1 MARDIDPGQLTTA
14 PAGAMGAVSSELR
27 RQTASLKRFAVSKPL
42 GAAGAVIVVIIVLA
56 ALLAPVVA
64 PYDPYDSNLNENGL
78 PVRLEGPSLSFVL
91 GTDAIGRDVFSRIIY
106 GARVSLIVGLGA
118 VALGTLFGTVVG
130 LVSGYFVGKVDQ
142 VLQRVVDTLMAIPA
156 IVLALAVITML
167 QPGLFNIILV
177 IAIVIAPGTSRVV
190 RGAVLA
196 IKENV
201 YIEAARSIGAGGT
214 RIVFRHILPNVVAP
228 IIVIAS
234 IWVGNAIVIEAA
246 LSYLGLGTPPPTPTW
261 GGMLALEGR
270 RHLENAP
277 WLALAPG
284 AAISIAVLGGEHA
297 GRCSPRRAGPAAAHP
312 VGAFVR
318 SSQPRC
324 STYFAD
330 LGRALPPWTE
340 GSAFRCQ
347 PSSGKHLCFYSSKSL
362 ETCSRN
368 SSRECP
374 IGRSRQ

>member
-1 MARDIDPGQLTTA
+1 MARETEPGLLSTS
-14 PAGAMGAVSSELR
+14 PASVPGAAYDALKRQAVG
-27 RQTASLKRFAVSKPL
+27 LKRFARSKPM
-42 GAAGAVIVVIIVLA
+42 GAAGLVVVVLIVLA
-56 ALLAPVVA
+56 AIFAPVVS
-64 PYDPYDSNLNENGL
+64 PYDPYASNLNENGL
-78 PVRLEGPSLSFVL
+78 PVRLEGPGASFPL
-91 GTDAIGRDVFSRIIY
+91 GTDALGRDVLSRIIY
-106 GARVSLIVGLGA
+106 GARISLIVGLGA
-118 VALGTLFGTVVG
+118 VALGTLFGALVG

-167 QPGLFNIILV
+167 EPGLFNIILV

-190 RGAVLA
+190 RGTVLA

-284 AAISIAVLGGEHA
+284 AAISIAVLSVNMLGDA
-297 GRCSPRRAGPAAAHP
+297 LRDVLDPR
-312 VGAFVR
+312 
-318 SSQPRC
+318 
-324 STYFAD
+324 
-330 LGRALPPWTE
+330 L
-340 GSAFRCQ
+340 
-347 PSSGKHLCFYSSKSL
+347 
-362 ETCSRN
+362 RN
-368 SSRECP
+368 R
-374 IGRSRQ
+374 

>member
-1 MARDIDPGQLTTA
+1 MARDTDPGQLTTA
-14 PAGAMGAVSSELR
+14 PSSPLEAVLIGMR
-27 RQTASLKRFAVSKPL
+27 RQAVTLRRFAVSKPM
-42 GAAGAVIVVIIVLA
+42 GAAGAFIVVIIVLA
-56 ALLAPVVA
+56 AIFAPVVS
-64 PYDPYDSNLNENGL
+64 PYDPYASNLDTDGL
-78 PVRLEGPSLSFVL
+78 PVRLVGPTASFPL

-106 GARVSLIVGLGA
+106 GARISLVVGLGA

-190 RGAVLA
+190 RGTVLA

-201 YIEAARSIGAGGT
+201 YIEAARSIGAGSG

-246 LSYLGLGTPPPTPTW
+246 LSYLGLSTPPPTPSW

-284 AAISIAVLGGEHA
+284 AAISVAVLAVNMLGDA
-297 GRCSPRRAGPAAAHP
+297 LRDVLDPR
-312 VGAFVR
+312 
-318 SSQPRC
+318 
-324 STYFAD
+324 
-330 LGRALPPWTE
+330 L
-340 GSAFRCQ
+340 
-347 PSSGKHLCFYSSKSL
+347 
-362 ETCSRN
+362 RN
-368 SSRECP
+368 R
-374 IGRSRQ
+374 

>member
-1 MARDIDPGQLTTA
+1 MARVTDPLQIESA
-14 PAGAMGAVSSELR
+14 PSNLR
-27 RQTASLKRFAVSKPL
+27 EQASLRLKRQVATLKKFAVSKPL
-42 GAAGAVIVVIIVLA
+42 GAIGAVIVVIIVLA
-56 ALLAPVVA
+56 AIFAPVVS
-64 PYDPYDSNLNENGL
+64 PYDPYDSNLNEVGL
-78 PVRLEGPSLSFVL
+78 PVRLEGPSWSFPL

-106 GARVSLIVGLGA
+106 GSRVSLLVGLGA
-118 VALGTLFGTVVG
+118 VALGTVFGTFVG

-190 RGAVLA
+190 RGTVLA

-201 YIEAARSIGAGGT
+201 YIEAARSIGAGGP
-214 RIVFRHILPNVVAP
+214 RIVLRHILPNVVAP

-284 AAISIAVLGGEHA
+284 AAISIAVLAVNMLGDA
-297 GRCSPRRAGPAAAHP
+297 LRDVLDPR
-312 VGAFVR
+312 
-318 SSQPRC
+318 
-324 STYFAD
+324 
-330 LGRALPPWTE
+330 L
-340 GSAFRCQ
+340 
-347 PSSGKHLCFYSSKSL
+347 
-362 ETCSRN
+362 RN
-368 SSRECP
+368 R
-374 IGRSRQ
+374 

>member
-1 MARDIDPGQLTTA
+1 MARQTNPGLLSTS
-14 PAGAMGAVSSELR
+14 PDGIR
-27 RQTASLKRFAVSKPL
+27 RAAYDVLKRQAIGLKRFARSKPM
-42 GAAGAVIVVIIVLA
+42 GAAGLVFVVLIVLA
-56 ALLAPVVA
+56 AIFAPVVS
-64 PYDPYDSNLNENGL
+64 PYDPYASNLNEDGL
-78 PVRLEGPSLSFVL
+78 PVRLEGPGASFPL
-91 GTDAIGRDVFSRIIY
+91 GTDALGRDVLSRIIY
-106 GARVSLIVGLGA
+106 GARISLIVGLGA
-118 VALGTLFGTVVG
+118 VALGTLFGTLVG

-167 QPGLFNIILV
+167 EPGLFNIILV

-190 RGAVLA
+190 RGTVLA

-284 AAISIAVLGGEHA
+284 AAISIAVLSVNMLGDA
-297 GRCSPRRAGPAAAHP
+297 LRDVLDPR
-312 VGAFVR
+312 
-318 SSQPRC
+318 
-324 STYFAD
+324 
-330 LGRALPPWTE
+330 L
-340 GSAFRCQ
+340 
-347 PSSGKHLCFYSSKSL
+347 
-362 ETCSRN
+362 RN
-368 SSRECP
+368 R
-374 IGRSRQ
+374 

>member
-1 MARDIDPGQLTTA
+1 MARETDPIQVAQA
-14 PAGAMGAVSSELR
+14 PASPVEAATALLK
-27 RQTASLKRFAVSKPL
+27 RQYVGLKRFAISKPM
-42 GAAGAVIVVIIVLA
+42 GAAGGVIVVLVVLA
-56 ALLAPVVA
+56 AIFAPVVS
-64 PYDPYDSNLNENGL
+64 PYDPYASNLDENGL
-78 PVRLEGPSLSFVL
+78 PVRLVGPSGSFLL
-91 GTDAIGRDVFSRIIY
+91 GTDAIGRDVLSRIIY
-106 GARVSLIVGLGA
+106 GARISLVVGLGA
-118 VALGTLFGTVVG
+118 VSLGTLFGALIG

-190 RGAVLA
+190 RGTVLA

-201 YIEAARSIGAGGT
+201 YIEAARSIGAGGW

-284 AAISIAVLGGEHA
+284 AAISIAVLAVNMLGDA
-297 GRCSPRRAGPAAAHP
+297 LRDVLDPR
-312 VGAFVR
+312 
-318 SSQPRC
+318 
-324 STYFAD
+324 
-330 LGRALPPWTE
+330 L
-340 GSAFRCQ
+340 
-347 PSSGKHLCFYSSKSL
+347 
-362 ETCSRN
+362 RN
-368 SSRECP
+368 R
-374 IGRSRQ
+374 

>member
-1 MARDIDPGQLTTA
+1 MARETDPGLLSSS
-14 PAGAMGAVSSELR
+14 PAGIRGVAYDVLK
-27 RQTASLKRFAVSKPL
+27 RQAITLKRFSISKPM
-42 GAAGAVIVVIIVLA
+42 GAAGLVFVVLIVLA
-56 ALLAPVVA
+56 AVFAPVVS
-64 PYDPYDSNLNENGL
+64 PYDPYVSNLNEDGL
-78 PVRLEGPSLSFVL
+78 PVRLEGPGASFPL
-91 GTDAIGRDVFSRIIY
+91 GTDALGRDVLSRIIY
-106 GARVSLIVGLGA
+106 GARISLIVGLGA
-118 VALGTLFGTVVG
+118 VALGTLFGTLVG

-167 QPGLFNIILV
+167 EPGLFNIILV

-190 RGAVLA
+190 RGTVLA

-214 RIVFRHILPNVVAP
+214 RIVFRHILPNVFAP

-284 AAISIAVLGGEHA
+284 AAISIAVLSVNMLGDA
-297 GRCSPRRAGPAAAHP
+297 LRDVLDPR
-312 VGAFVR
+312 
-318 SSQPRC
+318 
-324 STYFAD
+324 
-330 LGRALPPWTE
+330 L
-340 GSAFRCQ
+340 
-347 PSSGKHLCFYSSKSL
+347 
-362 ETCSRN
+362 RN
-368 SSRECP
+368 R
-374 IGRSRQ
+374 

>member
-1 MARDIDPGQLTTA
+1 MARETDPELLSSS
-14 PAGAMGAVSSELR
+14 PAGIRGAALGVLK
-27 RQTASLKRFAVSKPL
+27 RQAVGLKRFSRSKPM
-42 GAAGAVIVVIIVLA
+42 GAAGLVFVVLIVLA
-56 ALLAPVVA
+56 AIFAPVVS
-64 PYDPYDSNLNENGL
+64 PYDPYASNLNENGL
-78 PVRLEGPSLSFVL
+78 PVRLEGPGASFPL
-91 GTDAIGRDVFSRIIY
+91 GTDALGRDVLSRIIY
-106 GARVSLIVGLGA
+106 GARISLVVGLGA
-118 VALGTLFGTVVG
+118 VALGTLFGALVG
-130 LVSGYFVGKVDQ
+130 LASGYFVGKVDQ

-167 QPGLFNIILV
+167 EPGLFNIILV

-190 RGAVLA
+190 RGTVLA

-214 RIVFRHILPNVVAP
+214 RIVFRHILPNVFAP

-284 AAISIAVLGGEHA
+284 AAISIAVLSVNMLGDA
-297 GRCSPRRAGPAAAHP
+297 LRDVLDPR
-312 VGAFVR
+312 
-318 SSQPRC
+318 
-324 STYFAD
+324 
-330 LGRALPPWTE
+330 L
-340 GSAFRCQ
+340 
-347 PSSGKHLCFYSSKSL
+347 
-362 ETCSRN
+362 RN
-368 SSRECP
+368 R
-374 IGRSRQ
+374 

>member
-1 MARDIDPGQLTTA
+1 MLSTTPDSIRGTA
-14 PAGAMGAVSSELR
+14 FDVLR
-27 RQTASLKRFAVSKPL
+27 RRAIGLKRFARSKPM
-42 GAAGAVIVVIIVLA
+42 GAAGLLFVVLIVLA
-56 ALLAPVVA
+56 AIFAPVVS
-64 PYDPYDSNLNENGL
+64 PYDPYASNLNEDGL
-78 PVRLEGPSLSFVL
+78 PVRLEGPGASFPL
-91 GTDAIGRDVFSRIIY
+91 GTDALGRDVLSRIIY
-106 GARVSLIVGLGA
+106 GARISLIVGLGA
-118 VALGTLFGTVVG
+118 VALGTLFGALVG

-167 QPGLFNIILV
+167 EPGLFNIILV

-190 RGAVLA
+190 RGTVLA

-284 AAISIAVLGGEHA
+284 AAISIAVLSVNMLGDA
-297 GRCSPRRAGPAAAHP
+297 LRDVLDPR
-312 VGAFVR
+312 
-318 SSQPRC
+318 
-324 STYFAD
+324 
-330 LGRALPPWTE
+330 L
-340 GSAFRCQ
+340 
-347 PSSGKHLCFYSSKSL
+347 
-362 ETCSRN
+362 RN
-368 SSRECP
+368 R
-374 IGRSRQ
+374 

>member
-1 MARDIDPGQLTTA
+1 M
-14 PAGAMGAVSSELR
+14 
-27 RQTASLKRFAVSKPL
+27 
-42 GAAGAVIVVIIVLA
+42 GAAGGFIVVLVVLA
-56 ALLAPVVA
+56 AIFAPVVS
-64 PYDPYDSNLNENGL
+64 PYDPYASNLDENGL
-78 PVRLEGPSLSFVL
+78 PVRLVGPSGSFPL

-106 GARVSLIVGLGA
+106 GSRVSLIVGLGA
-118 VALGTLFGTVVG
+118 VTLGTFFGALIG

-190 RGAVLA
+190 RGTVLS

-201 YIEAARSIGAGGT
+201 YIEAARSIGAGSG
-214 RIVFRHILPNVVAP
+214 RIVFRHILPNVIAP

-246 LSYLGLGTPPPTPTW
+246 LSFLGLGTPPPTPTW

-284 AAISIAVLGGEHA
+284 AAISIAVLAVNMLGDA
-297 GRCSPRRAGPAAAHP
+297 LRDVLDPR
-312 VGAFVR
+312 
-318 SSQPRC
+318 
-324 STYFAD
+324 
-330 LGRALPPWTE
+330 L
-340 GSAFRCQ
+340 
-347 PSSGKHLCFYSSKSL
+347 
-362 ETCSRN
+362 RN
-368 SSRECP
+368 R
-374 IGRSRQ
+374 

>member
-1 MARDIDPGQLTTA
+1 MARATDPLH
-14 PAGAMGAVSSELR
+14 PKSAVSPREAVVAGLS
-27 RQTASLKRFAVSKPL
+27 RQVTAFKRFAAAKPM
-42 GAAGAVIVVIIVLA
+42 GAAGAIIVALIVLA
-56 ALLAPVVA
+56 ALFAPVVA
-64 PYDPYDSNLNENGL
+64 PYDPYESNLYENGL
-78 PVRLEGPSLSFVL
+78 PVRLEGPSASFPL

-106 GARVSLIVGLGA
+106 GARISLVVGLGA
-118 VALGTLFGTVVG
+118 VALGTLFGALMG
-130 LVSGYFVGKVDQ
+130 LVSGYFSGKIDQ
-142 VLQRVVDTLMAIPA
+142 VLQRIVDTLMAIPA

-167 QPGLFNIILV
+167 EPGLFNIILV

-190 RGAVLA
+190 RGTVLA

-201 YIEAARSIGAGGT
+201 YIEAARSIGATGD

-284 AAISIAVLGGEHA
+284 AAISIAVLAVNMLGDA
-297 GRCSPRRAGPAAAHP
+297 LRDVLDPR
-312 VGAFVR
+312 
-318 SSQPRC
+318 
-324 STYFAD
+324 
-330 LGRALPPWTE
+330 L
-340 GSAFRCQ
+340 
-347 PSSGKHLCFYSSKSL
+347 
-362 ETCSRN
+362 RN
-368 SSRECP
+368 R
-374 IGRSRQ
+374 

>member
-1 MARDIDPGQLTTA
+1 MAREPDPLQLETA
-14 PAGAMGAVSSELR
+14 ASSPREAVSLALR
-27 RQTASLKRFAVSKPL
+27 KRIASLKKFAASKPL
-42 GAAGAVIVVIIVLA
+42 GAVGGSIVALIVLA
-56 ALLAPVVA
+56 AIFAPVVA
-64 PYDPYDSNLNENGL
+64 PYDPYASNLNENGL
-78 PVRLEGPSLSFVL
+78 PVRLEGPSFSFPL
-91 GTDAIGRDVFSRIIY
+91 GTDAIGRDVLSRIIY

-118 VALGTLFGTVVG
+118 VALGTLFGTFVG
-130 LVSGYFVGKVDQ
+130 LASGYFAGKVDQ
-142 VLQRVVDTLMAIPA
+142 VLQRIVDTLMAIPA

-190 RGAVLA
+190 RGTVLT

-201 YIEAARSIGAGGT
+201 YIEAARSIGATGD
-214 RIVFRHILPNVVAP
+214 RIVLRHILPNVVAP

-284 AAISIAVLGGEHA
+284 AAISIAVLAVNMLGDA
-297 GRCSPRRAGPAAAHP
+297 LRDVLDPR
-312 VGAFVR
+312 
-318 SSQPRC
+318 
-324 STYFAD
+324 
-330 LGRALPPWTE
+330 L
-340 GSAFRCQ
+340 
-347 PSSGKHLCFYSSKSL
+347 
-362 ETCSRN
+362 RN
-368 SSRECP
+368 R
-374 IGRSRQ
+374 

>member
-1 MARDIDPGQLTTA
+1 MARESDPGLLSSS
-14 PAGAMGAVSSELR
+14 PAGVRGAVYDVLR
-27 RQTASLKRFAVSKPL
+27 RQAIGLRRFAVSKPM
-42 GAAGAVIVVIIVLA
+42 GAAGLVFVVLIVLA
-56 ALLAPVVA
+56 AVFAPVVS
-64 PYDPYDSNLNENGL
+64 PYDPYASNLNEDGL
-78 PVRLEGPSLSFVL
+78 PVRLEGPGTSFPL
-91 GTDAIGRDVFSRIIY
+91 GTDALGRDVLSRIVY
-106 GARVSLIVGLGA
+106 GARISLVVGLGA
-118 VALGTLFGTVVG
+118 VGLGTLFGALVG
-130 LVSGYFVGKVDQ
+130 LVSGYFVGKIDQ

-167 QPGLFNIILV
+167 EPGLFNIILV

-190 RGAVLA
+190 RGTVLA

-284 AAISIAVLGGEHA
+284 AAISIAVLSVNMLGDA
-297 GRCSPRRAGPAAAHP
+297 LRDVLDPR
-312 VGAFVR
+312 
-318 SSQPRC
+318 
-324 STYFAD
+324 
-330 LGRALPPWTE
+330 L
-340 GSAFRCQ
+340 
-347 PSSGKHLCFYSSKSL
+347 
-362 ETCSRN
+362 RN
-368 SSRECP
+368 R
-374 IGRSRQ
+374 

>member
-1 MARDIDPGQLTTA
+1 MARETDPALLTTSQA
-14 PAGAMGAVSSELR
+14 DARGAVYDVLK
-27 RQTASLKRFAVSKPL
+27 RQAVGLKRFARSKPM
-42 GAAGAVIVVIIVLA
+42 GAAGLLFVVLIVLA
-56 ALLAPVVA
+56 AIFAPVVS
-64 PYDPYDSNLNENGL
+64 PYDPYASNLDENGL
-78 PVRLEGPSLSFVL
+78 PVRLEGPGASFLL
-91 GTDAIGRDVFSRIIY
+91 GTDALGRDVLSRIIY
-106 GARVSLIVGLGA
+106 GARISLFVGLGA
-118 VALGTLFGTVVG
+118 VALGTLFGALIG
-130 LVSGYFVGKVDQ
+130 LVSGYFVGKIDQ

-167 QPGLFNIILV
+167 EPGLFNIILV

-190 RGAVLA
+190 RGTVLA

-284 AAISIAVLGGEHA
+284 AAISIAVLSVNMLGDA
-297 GRCSPRRAGPAAAHP
+297 LRDVLDPR
-312 VGAFVR
+312 
-318 SSQPRC
+318 
-324 STYFAD
+324 
-330 LGRALPPWTE
+330 L
-340 GSAFRCQ
+340 
-347 PSSGKHLCFYSSKSL
+347 
-362 ETCSRN
+362 RN
-368 SSRECP
+368 R
-374 IGRSRQ
+374 

>member
-1 MARDIDPGQLTTA
+1 MARETGPLPLETA
-14 PAGAMGAVSSELR
+14 AGPRGGAITVLR
-27 RQTASLKRFAVSKPL
+27 RQAKSLRRFAAAKPM
-42 GAAGAVIVVIIVLA
+42 GAAGAVIVALIVLA
-56 ALLAPVVA
+56 AVFAPLVA
-64 PYDPYDSNLNENGL
+64 PYDPYDSNLNEHGL
-78 PVRLEGPSLSFVL
+78 PVRLEGPSLSFPL

-106 GARVSLIVGLGA
+106 GARISLVVGLGA
-118 VALGTLFGTVVG
+118 VALGTLFGALMG
-130 LVSGYFVGKVDQ
+130 LVSGYFSGKIDQ
-142 VLQRVVDTLMAIPA
+142 ILQRIVDTLMAIPA

-190 RGAVLA
+190 RGTVLA

-201 YIEAARSIGAGGT
+201 YIEAARSIGATGD

-284 AAISIAVLGGEHA
+284 AAISIAVLAVNMLGDA
-297 GRCSPRRAGPAAAHP
+297 LRDVLDPR
-312 VGAFVR
+312 
-318 SSQPRC
+318 
-324 STYFAD
+324 
-330 LGRALPPWTE
+330 L
-340 GSAFRCQ
+340 
-347 PSSGKHLCFYSSKSL
+347 
-362 ETCSRN
+362 RN
-368 SSRECP
+368 R
-374 IGRSRQ
+374 

>member
-1 MARDIDPGQLTTA
+1 MARETDPGLLSA
-14 PAGAMGAVSSELR
+14 SPAGVREAALDILK
-27 RQTASLKRFAVSKPL
+27 RQAIGLKRFARSKPM
-42 GAAGAVIVVIIVLA
+42 GAAGLVFVVLIVLA
-56 ALLAPVVA
+56 AIFAPVVS
-64 PYDPYDSNLNENGL
+64 PYDPYASNLNENGL
-78 PVRLEGPSLSFVL
+78 PVRLEGPGASFPL
-91 GTDAIGRDVFSRIIY
+91 GTDALGRDVLSRIIY
-106 GARVSLIVGLGA
+106 GARISLIVGLGA
-118 VALGTLFGTVVG
+118 VALGTLFGALVG

-167 QPGLFNIILV
+167 EPGLFNIILV

-190 RGAVLA
+190 RGTVLA

-284 AAISIAVLGGEHA
+284 AAISIAVLSVNMLGDA
-297 GRCSPRRAGPAAAHP
+297 LRDVLDPR
-312 VGAFVR
+312 
-318 SSQPRC
+318 
-324 STYFAD
+324 
-330 LGRALPPWTE
+330 L
-340 GSAFRCQ
+340 
-347 PSSGKHLCFYSSKSL
+347 
-362 ETCSRN
+362 RN
-368 SSRECP
+368 R
-374 IGRSRQ
+374 

>member
-1 MARDIDPGQLTTA
+1 MASDLDPIQLSQA
-14 PAGAMGAVSSELR
+14 PATPMEAASAYLK
-27 RQTASLKRFAVSKPL
+27 RQGVTLKRFAVSKPM
-42 GAAGAVIVVIIVLA
+42 GAAGGFIVVVVVLA
-56 ALLAPVVA
+56 AIFAPVVS
-64 PYDPYDSNLNENGL
+64 PYDPYASNLDENGL
-78 PVRLEGPSLSFVL
+78 PVRLVGPSGSFLL

-106 GARVSLIVGLGA
+106 GSRVSLIVGLGA
-118 VALGTLFGTVVG
+118 VTLGTFFGALIG

-190 RGAVLA
+190 RGTVLT

-201 YIEAARSIGAGGT
+201 YIEAARSIGAGSG
-214 RIVFRHILPNVVAP
+214 RIVFRHILPNVIAP

-246 LSYLGLGTPPPTPTW
+246 LSFLGLGTPPPTPTW

-284 AAISIAVLGGEHA
+284 AAISVAVLAVNMLGDA
-297 GRCSPRRAGPAAAHP
+297 LRDVLDPR
-312 VGAFVR
+312 
-318 SSQPRC
+318 
-324 STYFAD
+324 
-330 LGRALPPWTE
+330 L
-340 GSAFRCQ
+340 
-347 PSSGKHLCFYSSKSL
+347 
-362 ETCSRN
+362 RN
-368 SSRECP
+368 R
-374 IGRSRQ
+374 

>member
-1 MARDIDPGQLTTA
+1 MARVTDPLQIESA
-14 PAGAMGAVSSELR
+14 PSNLR
-27 RQTASLKRFAVSKPL
+27 EQASLRLKRQVATLKKFAVSKPL
-42 GAAGAVIVVIIVLA
+42 GAIGAVIVVIIVLA
-56 ALLAPVVA
+56 AIFAPIVS
-64 PYDPYDSNLNENGL
+64 PYDPYDSNLNEVGL
-78 PVRLEGPSLSFVL
+78 PVRLEGPSWSFPL

-106 GARVSLIVGLGA
+106 GSRVSLLVGLGA
-118 VALGTLFGTVVG
+118 VALGTVFGTFVG

-190 RGAVLA
+190 RGTVLA

-201 YIEAARSIGAGGT
+201 YIEAARSIGAGGP
-214 RIVFRHILPNVVAP
+214 RIVLRHILPNVVAP

-284 AAISIAVLGGEHA
+284 AAISIAVLAVNMLGDA
-297 GRCSPRRAGPAAAHP
+297 LRDVLDPR
-312 VGAFVR
+312 
-318 SSQPRC
+318 
-324 STYFAD
+324 
-330 LGRALPPWTE
+330 L
-340 GSAFRCQ
+340 
-347 PSSGKHLCFYSSKSL
+347 
-362 ETCSRN
+362 RN
-368 SSRECP
+368 R
-374 IGRSRQ
+374 

>member
-1 MARDIDPGQLTTA
+1 M
-14 PAGAMGAVSSELR
+14 E
-27 RQTASLKRFAVSKPL
+27 TASAYLKRQGVTLKRFAVSKPM
-42 GAAGAVIVVIIVLA
+42 GAAGGFIVVLVVLA
-56 ALLAPVVA
+56 AIFAPVVS
-64 PYDPYDSNLNENGL
+64 PYDPYASNLDENGL
-78 PVRLEGPSLSFVL
+78 PVRLVGPSGSFLL

-106 GARVSLIVGLGA
+106 GSRVSLVVGLGA
-118 VALGTLFGTVVG
+118 VSLGTLFGTLIG

-190 RGAVLA
+190 RGTVLA

-201 YIEAARSIGAGGT
+201 YIEAARSIGAGSG
-214 RIVFRHILPNVVAP
+214 RIVFRHILPNVIAP

-246 LSYLGLGTPPPTPTW
+246 LSFLGLGTPPPTPTW

-284 AAISIAVLGGEHA
+284 AAISIAALAVNMLGDALRDVLD
-297 GRCSPRRAGPAAAHP
+297 PR
-312 VGAFVR
+312 
-318 SSQPRC
+318 
-324 STYFAD
+324 
-330 LGRALPPWTE
+330 L
-340 GSAFRCQ
+340 
-347 PSSGKHLCFYSSKSL
+347 
-362 ETCSRN
+362 RN
-368 SSRECP
+368 R
-374 IGRSRQ
+374 

>member
-1 MARDIDPGQLTTA
+1 MARETDPGLLSTS
-14 PAGAMGAVSSELR
+14 PDSIRGAAYDVLKRQAVG
-27 RQTASLKRFAVSKPL
+27 LKRFARSKPM
-42 GAAGAVIVVIIVLA
+42 GAAGLVFVVLIVLA
-56 ALLAPVVA
+56 AIFAPVVS
-64 PYDPYDSNLNENGL
+64 PYDPYESNLNENGL
-78 PVRLEGPSLSFVL
+78 PVRLEGPGASFPL
-91 GTDAIGRDVFSRIIY
+91 GTDALGRDVLSRIIY
-106 GARVSLIVGLGA
+106 GARISLIVGLGA
-118 VALGTLFGTVVG
+118 VALGTLFGALVG
-130 LVSGYFVGKVDQ
+130 LVSGYFVGKIDQ

-167 QPGLFNIILV
+167 EPGLFNIILV

-190 RGAVLA
+190 RGTVLA

-284 AAISIAVLGGEHA
+284 AAISIAVLSVNMLGDA
-297 GRCSPRRAGPAAAHP
+297 LRDVLDPR
-312 VGAFVR
+312 
-318 SSQPRC
+318 
-324 STYFAD
+324 
-330 LGRALPPWTE
+330 L
-340 GSAFRCQ
+340 
-347 PSSGKHLCFYSSKSL
+347 
-362 ETCSRN
+362 
-368 SSRECP
+368 
-374 IGRSRQ
+374 RSR

>member
-1 MARDIDPGQLTTA
+1 MARDIDPIQLSQA
-14 PAGAMGAVSSELR
+14 PASPMGAASAYLK
-27 RQTASLKRFAVSKPL
+27 RQGVALKRFSVSKPM
-42 GAAGAVIVVIIVLA
+42 GAAGGFIVVLVVLA
-56 ALLAPVVA
+56 AIFAPVVS
-64 PYDPYDSNLNENGL
+64 PYDPYASNLDENGL
-78 PVRLEGPSLSFVL
+78 PVRLVGPSGSFLL

-106 GARVSLIVGLGA
+106 GSRVSLVVGLGA
-118 VALGTLFGTVVG
+118 VSLGTLFGTLIG

-190 RGAVLA
+190 RGTVLA

-201 YIEAARSIGAGGT
+201 YIEAARSIGAGSG
-214 RIVFRHILPNVVAP
+214 RIVFRHILPNVIAP

-246 LSYLGLGTPPPTPTW
+246 LSFLGLGTPPPTPTW

-284 AAISIAVLGGEHA
+284 AAISIAVLAVNMLGDA
-297 GRCSPRRAGPAAAHP
+297 LRDVLDPR
-312 VGAFVR
+312 
-318 SSQPRC
+318 
-324 STYFAD
+324 
-330 LGRALPPWTE
+330 L
-340 GSAFRCQ
+340 
-347 PSSGKHLCFYSSKSL
+347 
-362 ETCSRN
+362 RN
-368 SSRECP
+368 R
-374 IGRSRQ
+374 

>member
-284 AAISIAVLGGEHA
+284 AAISIAVLAVNMLGDA
-297 GRCSPRRAGPAAAHP
+297 LRDVLDPRLRT
-312 VGAFVR
+312 R
-318 SSQPRC
+318 
-324 STYFAD
+324 
-330 LGRALPPWTE
+330 
-340 GSAFRCQ
+340 
-347 PSSGKHLCFYSSKSL
+347 
-362 ETCSRN
+362 
-368 SSRECP
+368 
-374 IGRSRQ
+374 

>member
-1 MARDIDPGQLTTA
+1 MARETGPLPLETA
-14 PAGAMGAVSSELR
+14 AGMRGGAAAVLR
-27 RQTASLKRFAVSKPL
+27 RQAKSFRRFAAAKPM
-42 GAAGAVIVVIIVLA
+42 GAAGAIIVALIVLA
-56 ALLAPVVA
+56 AVFAPVVS
-64 PYDPYDSNLNENGL
+64 PYDPYESNLNENGL
-78 PVRLEGPSLSFVL
+78 PVRLEGPSISFPL

-106 GARVSLIVGLGA
+106 GARISLIVGLGA
-118 VALGTLFGTVVG
+118 VALGTLFGALLG
-130 LVSGYFVGKVDQ
+130 LVSGYFSGKIDQ
-142 VLQRVVDTLMAIPA
+142 VLQRIVDTLMAIPA

-190 RGAVLA
+190 RGTVLA

-201 YIEAARSIGAGGT
+201 YIEAARSIGATGD

-284 AAISIAVLGGEHA
+284 AAISIAVLAVNMLGDA
-297 GRCSPRRAGPAAAHP
+297 LRDVLDPR
-312 VGAFVR
+312 
-318 SSQPRC
+318 
-324 STYFAD
+324 
-330 LGRALPPWTE
+330 L
-340 GSAFRCQ
+340 
-347 PSSGKHLCFYSSKSL
+347 
-362 ETCSRN
+362 RN
-368 SSRECP
+368 R
-374 IGRSRQ
+374 

>member
-1 MARDIDPGQLTTA
+1 MAREPDPLQLETA
-14 PAGAMGAVSSELR
+14 ASSPREAVSLALR
-27 RQTASLKRFAVSKPL
+27 KRIASLKKFAASKPL
-42 GAAGAVIVVIIVLA
+42 GAVGGSIVALIVLA
-56 ALLAPVVA
+56 AVFAPLVA
-64 PYDPYDSNLNENGL
+64 PYDPYASNLNENGL
-78 PVRLEGPSLSFVL
+78 PVRLEGPSFSFPL
-91 GTDAIGRDVFSRIIY
+91 GTDAIGRDVLSRIIY

-118 VALGTLFGTVVG
+118 VALGTLFGTFVG
-130 LVSGYFVGKVDQ
+130 LASGYFAGKVDQ
-142 VLQRVVDTLMAIPA
+142 VLQRIVDTLMAIPA

-190 RGAVLA
+190 RGTVLT

-201 YIEAARSIGAGGT
+201 YIEAARSIGATGD
-214 RIVFRHILPNVVAP
+214 RIVLRHILPNVVAP

-284 AAISIAVLGGEHA
+284 AAISIAVLAVNMLGDA
-297 GRCSPRRAGPAAAHP
+297 LRDVLDPR
-312 VGAFVR
+312 
-318 SSQPRC
+318 
-324 STYFAD
+324 
-330 LGRALPPWTE
+330 L
-340 GSAFRCQ
+340 
-347 PSSGKHLCFYSSKSL
+347 
-362 ETCSRN
+362 RN
-368 SSRECP
+368 R
-374 IGRSRQ
+374 

>member
-1 MARDIDPGQLTTA
+1 MARETDPGQLSTA
-14 PAGAMGAVSSELR
+14 PSSPLEAVTVALKRQAVTLR
-27 RQTASLKRFAVSKPL
+27 RFAASKPM
-42 GAAGAVIVVIIVLA
+42 GAAGAVIVVLVVFA
-56 ALLAPVVA
+56 AIFANVVS
-64 PYDPYDSNLNENGL
+64 PYDPYASNLNENGL
-78 PVRLEGPSLSFVL
+78 PVRLEGPGASFFL
-91 GTDAIGRDVFSRIIY
+91 GTDALGRDVFSRIIY
-106 GARVSLIVGLGA
+106 GARISLIVGLGA

-130 LVSGYFVGKVDQ
+130 LISGYFVGKVDQ
-142 VLQRVVDTLMAIPA
+142 ILQRVVDTLMAIPA

-167 QPGLFNIILV
+167 EPGLFNIILV

-190 RGAVLA
+190 RGTVLA

-284 AAISIAVLGGEHA
+284 AAISIAVLAVNMLGDA
-297 GRCSPRRAGPAAAHP
+297 LRDVLDPR
-312 VGAFVR
+312 
-318 SSQPRC
+318 
-324 STYFAD
+324 
-330 LGRALPPWTE
+330 L
-340 GSAFRCQ
+340 
-347 PSSGKHLCFYSSKSL
+347 
-362 ETCSRN
+362 RN
-368 SSRECP
+368 R
-374 IGRSRQ
+374 

>member
-1 MARDIDPGQLTTA
+1 MARDPDPIQLSQA
-14 PAGAMGAVSSELR
+14 PATPMEAASAYLK
-27 RQTASLKRFAVSKPL
+27 RQGVTLKRFAVSKPM
-42 GAAGAVIVVIIVLA
+42 GAAGGFIVVVVVLA
-56 ALLAPVVA
+56 AIFAPVVS
-64 PYDPYDSNLNENGL
+64 PYDPYASNLDENGL
-78 PVRLEGPSLSFVL
+78 PVRLVGPSGSFLL

-106 GARVSLIVGLGA
+106 GSRVSLIVGLGA
-118 VALGTLFGTVVG
+118 VTLGTFFGALIG

-190 RGAVLA
+190 RGTVLT

-201 YIEAARSIGAGGT
+201 YIEAARSIGAGSG
-214 RIVFRHILPNVVAP
+214 RIVFRHILPNVIAP

-246 LSYLGLGTPPPTPTW
+246 LSFLGLGTPPPTPTW

-284 AAISIAVLGGEHA
+284 AAISIAVLAVNMLGDA
-297 GRCSPRRAGPAAAHP
+297 LRDVLDPR
-312 VGAFVR
+312 
-318 SSQPRC
+318 
-324 STYFAD
+324 
-330 LGRALPPWTE
+330 L
-340 GSAFRCQ
+340 
-347 PSSGKHLCFYSSKSL
+347 
-362 ETCSRN
+362 RN
-368 SSRECP
+368 R
-374 IGRSRQ
+374 

>member
-1 MARDIDPGQLTTA
+1 MASSSDPGRLTTA
-14 PAGAMGAVSSELR
+14 PSSPMEAVSVGLR
-27 RQTASLKRFAVSKPL
+27 RRATSLKRFAVSKPM
-42 GAAGAVIVVIIVLA
+42 GAAGAFIVVVIVLA
-56 ALLAPVVA
+56 AAFAPVQS
-64 PYDPYDSNLNENGL
+64 PYDPYQSNLNENGL
-78 PVRLEGPSLSFVL
+78 PVRLEGPGASFPL
-91 GTDAIGRDVFSRIIY
+91 GTDALGRDVFSRIIY
-106 GARVSLIVGLGA
+106 GARVSLVVGLGA

-142 VLQRVVDTLMAIPA
+142 VLQRIVDTLMAIPA

-167 QPGLFNIILV
+167 EPGLFNIILV

-190 RGAVLA
+190 RGTVLA

-201 YIEAARSIGAGGT
+201 YIEAARSIGAGGS

-284 AAISIAVLGGEHA
+284 AAISIAVLAVNMLGDA
-297 GRCSPRRAGPAAAHP
+297 LRDILDPR
-312 VGAFVR
+312 
-318 SSQPRC
+318 
-324 STYFAD
+324 
-330 LGRALPPWTE
+330 L
-340 GSAFRCQ
+340 
-347 PSSGKHLCFYSSKSL
+347 
-362 ETCSRN
+362 RN
-368 SSRECP
+368 R
-374 IGRSRQ
+374 